1 MLADPNRPKS
11 DKASILIDTIQTLKD
26 LMTQVDRL
34 KAEHVTLSQESR
46 EVLMMINLT
55 SPTLL
60 LLLVST
66 WFHHLSLVLNAAN
79 SREERAERGENIS

>member
-11 DKASILIDTIQTLKD
+11 DKTSILIDTIQTLKD

-46 EVLMMINLT
+46 EVLMTDCFNFSNALIIV
-55 SPTLL
+55 SFY
-60 LLLVST
+60 LVSSSSNC
-66 WFHHLSLVLNAAN
+66 FES
-79 SREERAERGENIS
+79 S